1 MRVDACGNDLCIFP
15 YAGGSI
21 PLGLGSNY
29 AGFFGASWSPDG
41 SRIVFAA
48 CPMANLTNDR
58 CQELFIADRDG
69 KKVTPLARNPLGLGY
84 SFFTP
89 IWSPGG
95 EWIAYD
101 DDGAMGIIRPDG
113 TGKKRVLPFLTTLG
127 IAPSMWSPIA
137 WSPNSEQIA
146 MLISVRHLDT
156 AVMDPPDRVWVV
168 NRDGSGKVRTI
179 LNSDVPIVS
188 FAWSPDG
195 QYVVVALEDGKAYRI
210 DANCD
215 SKPAGCDASSRTEV
229 DSVPEHWLSNF
240 YPQWAG
246 EEVAGRPP
254 AATPTPTLSPQ
265 AEQARTFAE
274 PILAAI
280 ANRPPDFSEDFSKPT
295 SGWIW
300 QGTTGKGE
308 RFAFVPVPASSFQD
322 GALILS
328 ARDANFW
335 NPTCSNFI
343 NHVTRADLTLVDLT
357 QAGAEMSVLWRIY
370 PNADHYR
377 IRLRLVSETW
387 ELVRH
392 GPSGT
397 QPAILASG
405 SAHIN
410 GLGTANRIAVIVNDS
425 QFAIYLNDAPLAYFE
440 DDALPLG
447 GGGCVFDFA
456 GSGDV
461 TVALDNVKVWN
472 LANVPGLP

>member
-1 MRVDACGNDLCIFP
+1 FLSQDSGD
-15 YAGGSI
+15 
-21 PLGLGSNY
+21 
-29 AGFFGASWSPDG
+29 SWSALNDGPGPNPIVYSIAVDPNDSSKVYAVTPDG
-41 SRIVFAA
+41 VYR
-48 CPMANLTNDR
+48 
-58 CQELFIADRDG
+58 
-69 KKVTPLARNPLGLGY
+69 LA
-84 SFFTP
+84 
-89 IWSPGG
+89 
-95 EWIAYD
+95 
-101 DDGAMGIIRPDG
+101 GI
-113 TGKKRVLPFLTTLG
+113 
-127 IAPSMWSPIA
+127 
-137 WSPNSEQIA
+137 
-146 MLISVRHLDT
+146 
-156 AVMDPPDRVWVV
+156 
-168 NRDGSGKVRTI
+168 
-179 LNSDVPIVS
+179 
-188 FAWSPDG
+188 
-195 QYVVVALEDGKAYRI
+195 LESA
-210 DANCD
+210 
-215 SKPAGCDASSRTEV
+215 E
-229 DSVPEHWLSNF
+229 
-240 YPQWAG
+240 
-246 EEVAGRPP
+246 
-254 AATPTPTLSPQ
+254 TLSPQ
-265 AEQARTFAE
+265 AEQARAFTDPNEFQSAISGLGAPTVIDFEGIDAKPVSDTFKGRKPFDGATYASRGIAFASPYETPLFVAPGGLFWNASNSLSVGQFPNDANARKEDTDDDLTIRLNPPAMAVGFTLVDLSKREATHVTWLDASGAVVAEIPLPNNYENEKYRAFVGIVSPNRPIATIRVDEGPPKDGDDVNYDDFIFIPASTSASQAEQARAFAE

-280 ANRPPDFSEDFSKPT
+280 ADRPPDFSEDFSKPT

-392 GPSGT
+392 GPSGA